1 MILRITMIQLLLFC
15 LDGLIQCLSLY
26 IYTHWDLTHI
36 FRGESSNGDNPFR
49 EWYAK
54 LGEIRSLTECPVL
67 LITATANA
75 AARKCMRKKFCMVN
89 YIEIID
95 NPDRENVKLF
105 VRKVKSS
112 VPLGKTFSF
121 LITSV
126 KKEKEKCPR
135 YIILCTS
142 IKTCGELFPCSE
154 WS

>member
-1 MILRITMIQLLLFC
+1 MVWYNAYIWA
-15 LDGLIQCLSLY
+15 Y
-26 IYTHWDLTHI
+26 IYIHTKMLWLWKLTLG
-36 FRGESSNGDNPFR
+36 FNTYFQGESSNGDNPFR

-75 AARKCMRKKFCMVN
+75 AAKKCYRKKFCMVN

-135 YIILCTS
+135 YIIFCTS